1 MSKILITGGAGFIGS
16 SLAEKLSIDN
26 RNYIVIADNLLTG
39 YHSYVPIKDNVEFVK
54 VDVNNFEDISSV
66 ITHNN
71 FDYIFHFAAV
81 VGVARTLN
89 DPMSVLRDIDGIRN
103 ILLLSKN
110 CKIKRI
116 FFSSSSEVYGEPFEV
131 PQCEETTPLNSRL
144 PYAVVKN
151 LCEVYLKTYYKEYGL
166 EYTIFRFFNTYGPK
180 QSSDFVLT
188 KFIKAAAN
196 NEDIIIYGDGKQ
208 SRTFLYIDDNVD
220 TMCEIFNNKLC
231 RNSVINIGSSIET
244 SIKQLAEIVIKVTD
258 SRSNIVFV
266 DPLEEGDIQRRKPD
280 TSKMQQI
287 INRDIIS
294 LEQGIRK
301 TFNYICNLKEH
312 EIFHASI

>member
-1 MSKILITGGAGFIGS
+1 MNKILITGGAGFIGS
-16 SLAEKLSIDN
+16 SLVEKLSEDKN
-26 RNYIVIADNLLTG
+26 NFIVVADNLLTG
-39 YHSYVPIKDNVEFVK
+39 YRSYVPEKDNVEFVK
-54 VDVNNFEDISSV
+54 VDVNNFDDLSSI
-66 ITHNN
+66 ITYNN

-81 VGVARTLN
+81 VGVERTLKN
-89 DPMSVLRDIDGIRN
+89 PMEVLKDIDGIKN

-131 PQCEETTPLNSRL
+131 PQCEDTTPLNSRL

-151 LCEVYLKTYYKEYGL
+151 LCEVFLKTYYKEYGL

-188 KFIKAAAN
+188 KFIKAALN

-220 TMCEIFNNKLC
+220 TMYEIFNKKLC
-231 RNSVINIGSSIET
+231 INSVINIGSNVET
-244 SIKQLAEIVIKVTD
+244 TIKQLAETVIRVTN
-258 SRSNIVFV
+258 SKSNIVHV
-266 DPLEEGDIQRRKPD
+266 APLKEGDIQRRQPD
-280 TSKMQQI
+280 TAKMQKI
-287 INRDIIS
+287 INREILP

-301 TFNYICNLKEH
+301 TFNYICNFKEH
-312 EIFHASI
+312 EIFHATI